1 MAWPEKPI
9 VNLLGDYSTYGS
21 GYWMESLHKVK
32 EDSCWTWEA
41 IGVLLKIQ
49 FLNSAEID
57 VVFLFF
63 PPWLLCLLLF
73 QFSSLLFHS
82 WFLTTEETK

>member
-32 EDSCWTWEA
+32 EDSCWTW
-41 IGVLLKIQ
+41 
-49 FLNSAEID
+49 
-57 VVFLFF
+57 
-63 PPWLLCLLLF
+63 
-73 QFSSLLFHS
+73 
-82 WFLTTEETK
+82 